1 MPESFVVDIADSLLG
16 KLACVMKT
24 LRVSAESLNSAYFSS
39 CNSVLQN
46 RFEDN
51 GKVSGVLNDFQKRI
65 MYTALTLHA
74 YQTCLP
80 KSQHIPC

>member
-24 LRVSAESLNSAYFSS
+24 LRVSAESRNSAYFCS

-51 GKVSGVLNDFQKRI
+51 GIVSGVLDDFQKRI
-65 MYTALTLHA
+65 MYLMTLQA